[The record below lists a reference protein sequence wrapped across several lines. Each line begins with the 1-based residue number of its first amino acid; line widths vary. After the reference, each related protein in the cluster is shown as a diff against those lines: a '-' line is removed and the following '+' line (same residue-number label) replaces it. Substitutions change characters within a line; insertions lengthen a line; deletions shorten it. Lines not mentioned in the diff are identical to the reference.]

1 MRSLRASSSAS
12 AVNGFNRARRQSGD
26 VPAEQKGIIPVEN
39 NEQQIMTI
47 IGSAGASKGKAFA
60 ALACVRERDYE
71 GARALLA
78 EAKEAD
84 LAAHAAQTEVIT
96 RALSGAENA
105 AAASLLMVHAQD
117 HYMTSQLAR
126 DLIEEIVKIF
136 EERDAEAK
144 QA

>member
-1 MRSLRASSSAS
+1 M
-12 AVNGFNRARRQSGD
+12 
-26 VPAEQKGIIPVEN
+26 PAEQKGIIPVEN

-96 RALSGAENA
+96 QALSGAENA

>member
-1 MRSLRASSSAS
+1 M
-12 AVNGFNRARRQSGD
+12 
-26 VPAEQKGIIPVEN
+26 EN
-39 NEQQIMTI
+39 NEQQILTI

-96 RALSGAENA
+96 QALSGAENA

-136 EERDAEAK
+136 EERDAESE